1 MSSAGSARQRR
12 KAAPP
17 KNRQSGVGK
26 MTPGA
31 RAPAPQER
39 AVVYCALA
47 KNISQHDI
55 YGEGAGPGGAEAL
68 QISTRE
74 KKIASAR
81 RERLGKTAAD
91 AIITGFRDLSHNNSV
106 ISNPGGGDVN
116 RSRSIRTGAPGKC
129 WRSANAIDGPDI
141 SSQH

>member
-1 MSSAGSARQRR
+1 
-12 KAAPP
+12 
-17 KNRQSGVGK
+17 

-91 AIITGFRDLSHNNSV
+91 AIITGFRDVNHSACV
-106 ISNPGGGDVN
+106 ISDVVGYIHG
-116 RSRSIRTGAPGKC
+116 SRSSRTGAPGKC